1 VSAQNGNFI
10 DVVILGRE
18 YRVACPPAE
27 QEALLSAVAY
37 VDRKMQEIA
46 AKSKTAA
53 AERVAVMAALNIAH
67 ELLSADASAPVK
79 TSPDSGVD
87 SDANSGVDESDF
99 QRRIGA
105 METQLDALLQGQER
119 LF

>member
-1 VSAQNGNFI
+1 MSGNFI
-10 DVVILGRE
+10 DVAILGRE
-18 YRVACPPAE
+18 YRVACPPGE
-27 QEALLSAVAY
+27 QEALLAAVAY
-37 VDRKMQEIA
+37 VDRKMQDIA

-67 ELLSADASAPVK
+67 ELLSAGKAESPAENPETPVDG
-79 TSPDSGVD
+79 P
-87 SDANSGVDESDF
+87 DF

-105 METQLDALLQGQER
+105 METQLDAALQGQEP

>member
-1 VSAQNGNFI
+1 MSAEQNFI

-27 QEALLSAVAY
+27 REALLAAVSY
-37 VDRKMQEIA
+37 VDKKMQEIA
-46 AKSKTAA
+46 AKGKNAA

-67 ELLSADASAPVK
+67 ELLSGGVASPAEGMETV
-79 TSPDSGVD
+79 PDSGVD
-87 SDANSGVDESDF
+87 DADF
-99 QRRIGA
+99 RRRIEL
-105 METQLDALLQGQER
+105 MESQLDSALQTQGP